1 MRNWPGDIAINRRG
15 DHMFKIKI
23 SLLIVISISI
33 FLISLYLGPN
43 VINPFHIN
51 DIEKEILLSIRLP
64 RVIVAA
70 LMGMALG
77 ASGAVLQGI
86 LKNPL
91 ADPYILGISSGAAVS
106 AAFGLLSG
114 SYLFGKFGIPL
125 TAFAGACI
133 VSVVVGAFG
142 WKHGRML
149 PERLLLAGVGLSFLF
164 SAVLMLLISMSS
176 SEGIRRAVLWIFGDL
191 SIADWSLIPYG
202 VVFII
207 AGLCISI
214 FRAKAL
220 NALMLGDDLAH
231 SLGFSVHKE
240 RLLLFISVSLM
251 TSASVSLGGTIGFIG
266 LLIPHIVKFIAGADN
281 RILIPVSAVCGGAF
295 LCISDLIGRS
305 IVSPME
311 IPSGIITAIIG
322 SPYFLYLLRKKDV
335 LGT

>member
-1 MRNWPGDIAINRRG
+1 MS
-15 DHMFKIKI
+15 KIKI
-23 SLLIVISISI
+23 SFLIVISISI
-33 FLISLYLGPN
+33 FFISLYLGPH
-43 VINPFHIN
+43 VINPFHMT

-77 ASGAVLQGI
+77 ASGAALQGI

-91 ADPYILGISSGAAVS
+91 ADPYILGISSGAALA

-114 SYLFGKFGIPL
+114 SYLFGKFSIPL
-125 TAFAGACI
+125 TAFAGASI
-133 VSVVVGAFG
+133 VSMIVGAFG
-142 WKHGRML
+142 WKQGRIL
-149 PERLLLAGVGLSFLF
+149 PERLLLAGIGLSFLF
-164 SAVLMLLISMSS
+164 YAVLMLLFSVSS

-202 VVFII
+202 FVFIA

-214 FRAKAL
+214 CRAKAL
-220 NALMLGDDLAH
+220 NALMLGDELAH
-231 SLGFSVHKE
+231 SLGFSVHRE

-266 LLIPHIVKFIAGADN
+266 LLIPHIVRFVIGADN
-281 RILIPVSAVCGGAF
+281 RILIPVSAMCGGVF
-295 LCISDLIGRS
+295 LCIADLIGRS
-305 IVSPME
+305 IMPPME

-322 SPYFLYLLRKKDV
+322 SPYFLYLLRKRDV